1 MGTPKYNFDML
12 KYYAIEWSFNDD
24 KPEYINIMEY
34 LDSIAFSEAVEKYNT
49 ISNYEELYRWLSR
62 ELKYIFMSKA
72 EHEMNISG
80 VFGDNTLKIDIWTQ
94 IAPNMRTIVDMVN
107 TGFGLN
113 YPQPN
118 VLKNEK
124 CATIIKIRG
133 E

>member
-1 MGTPKYNFDML
+1 MRTPTYNFDNL
-12 KYYAIEWSFNDD
+12 KYYAIKWSFNED
-24 KPEYINIMEY
+24 KAEYINIMKY
-34 LDSIAFSEAVEKYNT
+34 LDSVAFSEAVEKYNT
-49 ISNYEELYRWLSR
+49 VSTYEELYRWLSR
-62 ELKYIFMSKA
+62 ELKYMFMSKS

-80 VFGDNTLKIDIWTQ
+80 LFGDNTEKIDIWTQ

-124 CATIIKIRG
+124 CVSMIKVRG

>member
-1 MGTPKYNFDML
+1 MRTPTYNFDNL
-12 KYYAIEWSFNDD
+12 KYYAIEWSFNED

-34 LDSIAFSEAVEKYNT
+34 LDSVAFSEAVEKYNT

-62 ELKYIFMSKA
+62 ELKYLFTSKA
-72 EHEMNISG
+72 EHEMDIKGLFS
-80 VFGDNTLKIDIWTQ
+80 DNRYTIDVWEQ

-107 TGFGLN
+107 AGFGLN